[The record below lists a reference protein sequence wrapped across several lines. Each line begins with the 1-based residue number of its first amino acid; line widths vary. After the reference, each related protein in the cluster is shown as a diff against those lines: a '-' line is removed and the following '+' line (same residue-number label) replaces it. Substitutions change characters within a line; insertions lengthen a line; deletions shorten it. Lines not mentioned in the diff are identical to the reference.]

1 MAHDVGSL
9 LRSTPTS
16 PCTSSF
22 FSSLA
27 SKRPS
32 ATPFTLPS
40 TTPHPLV
47 PACATTSHS
56 QRFWAMHGKPRL
68 ASYAKRRLRRRGWR
82 SSQRASG
89 RRAYLTG
96 AGVSA
101 QRAMKSRRPILS
113 PLNSLCSATTTTY
126 HFTHPPARARRP
138 RRAPPPARPR
148 AAPRAFPSQ
157 SARSS
162 FPQNTPLYKI
172 ITEPTG
178 LSAAITRVSAAPVRR
193 RGSLAHPILPDRHEH
208 LEDIPHT
215 AHCKPLAMGFM
226 RFAPFSGHRW
236 PKHGHTRKRCC
247 ASVPTPGAKSVLPA
261 CHGLAL
267 KYKSHCLSLRLSL
280 PSHTLCANLSRLRMG
295 IKSDISKGA
304 VFLIA
309 ASSNGSSKASYP

>member
-22 FSSLA
+22 FFVFSKQASERDAFYVALHDTSSVGPGV
-27 SKRPS
+27 RDYI
-32 ATPFTLPS
+32 TLPALLGNARQAAPCLLRKTAAS
-40 TTPHPLV
+40 PTGVAQLKDVRQACIPHRGGRQCAAGYEIPPPNLV
-47 PACATTSHS
+47 PVEL
-56 QRFWAMHGKPRL
+56 PL
-68 ASYAKRRLRRRGWR
+68 LRHH
-82 SSQRASG
+82 
-89 RRAYLTG
+89 
-96 AGVSA
+96 
-101 QRAMKSRRPILS
+101 
-113 PLNSLCSATTTTY
+113 Y
-126 HFTHPPARARRP
+126 HIPFHAPARAAGA

-247 ASVPTPGAKSVLPA
+247 ASAPAPGAKSVLPA

-295 IKSDISKGA
+295 IKSDIYQREPC
-304 VFLIA
+304 
-309 ASSNGSSKASYP
+309 SS